1 LKNLSS
7 YNPLQLGAV
16 QQKILKHFFKCE
28 QKDENV
34 SHISKALGILQP
46 SVQRSV
52 GYLVKNNYLTKD
64 SKYSRGRKVL
74 LLTEK
79 GTAAAMSLGI
89 RIDKLEDYAR
99 KYNDKSSMEFLK
111 HFKVL
116 FKNPE
121 KRDEYLKKV
130 VEFYLKNNLFD
141 VGEVKRQLTNEE
153 KSKAKLTQLYI
164 AKEYFESIGLN
175 DDVKNLKD
183 YLNKYK
189 IDKNLM
195 REYLKFRKREVE
207 WAIKELDKD

>member
-1 LKNLSS
+1 MVLSS
-7 YNPLQLGAV
+7 YSPLELGAV
-16 QQKILKHFFKCE
+16 QQKILKHFFECE
-28 QKDENV
+28 EKYENV

-64 SKYSRGRKVL
+64 PEYIKGRKAL

-89 RIDKLEDYAR
+89 RVNKLEDYAR

-111 HFKVL
+111 YFKEHFR
-116 FKNPE
+116 NPE

-141 VGEVKRQLTNEE
+141 EGEVKKQLTDEE
-153 KSKAKLTQLYI
+153 KSKARLTQLYI
-164 AKEYFESIGLN
+164 AKEYFESVGLN

-195 REYLKFRKREVE
+195 KEYLKFRKREIE
-207 WAIKELDKD
+207 WAINELDKE

>member
-1 LKNLSS
+1 
-7 YNPLQLGAV
+7 
-16 QQKILKHFFKCE
+16 
-28 QKDENV
+28 V
-34 SHISKALGILQP
+34 SPCFYCSC
-46 SVQRSV
+46 
-52 GYLVKNNYLTKD
+52 T
-64 SKYSRGRKVL
+64 
-74 LLTEK
+74 
-79 GTAAAMSLGI
+79 
-89 RIDKLEDYAR
+89 DKLEDHAR

-111 HFKVL
+111 YFKEH

-141 VGEVKRQLTNEE
+141 VGEIKRQLTNEE

-175 DDVKNLKD
+175 DDAKNLKD

-207 WAIKELDKD
+207 WGHKGTG

>member
-1 LKNLSS
+1 MSS
-7 YNPLQLGAV
+7 YNPLELGVV
-16 QQKILKHFFKCE
+16 QQKILRHFFECE
-28 QKDENV
+28 EKHENV
-34 SHISKALGILQP
+34 SHISKALEILQP

-64 SKYSRGRKVL
+64 PKYTKGRKAL

-79 GTAAAMSLGI
+79 GTAAAMCLGI
-89 RIDKLEDYAR
+89 RVDKLEDYAR

-111 HFKVL
+111 HFKEH

-141 VGEVKRQLTNEE
+141 EGEIKKKLTDEE
-153 KSKAKLTQLYI
+153 KSKARLTQLYI
-164 AKEYFESIGLN
+164 AKEYFESVGFN

-207 WAIKELDKD
+207 LAIKEMDKD